1 MKDQKNL
8 SAFTNLYSLSK
19 TLRFELI
26 PQGKTLENIQEQGL
40 LIKDEN
46 RAESYKKVKKI
57 IDEYHKNF
65 INKALDGL
73 NLTALEAFQ
82 SYYTKSIR
90 TDDDKREMGLLQTS
104 MRKQISDRFSKHPNE
119 NINIRFKNLFA
130 KELIKIDLKE
140 FVREEDKKL
149 IAEFDNFT
157 TYFTGFHENRRNIYT
172 SEDISTAIGYRLVH
186 QNLIYFLDNLK
197 TFEKVSTSSISDD
210 FAEIIKELEMI
221 VQVNTIEE
229 VFTIS
234 YFNETLTQIGIEK
247 YNTLLGGYTS
257 EDNKTK
263 IKGLN

>member
-57 IDEYHKNF
+57 IDEYHKDF

-73 NLTALEAFQ
+73 ILTALETFQ

-90 TDDDKREMGLLQTS
+90 TDDDKKEMGLLQTS

-119 NINIRFKNLFA
+119 SINIRFKNLFV

-140 FVREEDKKL
+140 FVKEEDKK
-149 IAEFDNFT
+149 INS
-157 TYFTGFHENRRNIYT
+157 R
-172 SEDISTAIGYRLVH
+172 V
-186 QNLIYFLDNLK
+186 
-197 TFEKVSTSSISDD
+197 
-210 FAEIIKELEMI
+210 
-221 VQVNTIEE
+221 
-229 VFTIS
+229 
-234 YFNETLTQIGIEK
+234 
-247 YNTLLGGYTS
+247 
-257 EDNKTK
+257 
-263 IKGLN
+263 